1 MTTTV
6 FTNEEISLLDRLE
19 TAAFESIIFS
29 HCSIEKAHRANVEK
43 SDAEEELKQIAMLA
57 LQNGDN
63 SRIKALRAEMDARID
78 YGTANA
84 RKIEHEA
91 GDYITGKLTYQ
102 PLGNNSVTAEEE
114 PAKADEIIA
123 CIDDYIVD
131 VDAATECEED
141 IRKVI
146 TMKKYEITKEF
157 SVEVSSSLLGKS
169 YYVYKDGKHIATFNE
184 GGTFDGKG
192 GDVNL
197 SGKWRNHK
205 SDDGFNKSAAQYNF
219 SKQDVVDAV
228 TFIENPEKANIDIIA
243 CIDDYIV
250 DVDAATECEI
260 EISAIKKNIYPE
272 DTEILI
278 QQIQDKIEINQ
289 YCVAQCEKDI
299 QRIQNDI
306 KATVEKEVSRI
317 ADYMSKIILLTV
329 KKDSL
334 SSQITRYKILK
345 NLFDTQRNI
354 RGCIK
359 NGEFDSAENF
369 ANCAKILLSVPA

>member
-1 MTTTV
+1 MKTTV

-43 SDAEEELKQIAMLA
+43 SDAEEELKQIAMQA

-102 PLGNNSVTAEEE
+102 PLGNNSTTAEEE

-131 VDAATECEED
+131 VDAAA
-141 IRKVI
+141 
-146 TMKKYEITKEF
+146 
-157 SVEVSSSLLGKS
+157 EV
-169 YYVYKDGKHIATFNE
+169 
-184 GGTFDGKG
+184 
-192 GDVNL
+192 
-197 SGKWRNHK
+197 
-205 SDDGFNKSAAQYNF
+205 
-219 SKQDVVDAV
+219 
-228 TFIENPEKANIDIIA
+228 
-243 CIDDYIV
+243 
-250 DVDAATECEI
+250 EI

-369 ANCAKILLSVPA
+369 ANCAKILLSVLAA